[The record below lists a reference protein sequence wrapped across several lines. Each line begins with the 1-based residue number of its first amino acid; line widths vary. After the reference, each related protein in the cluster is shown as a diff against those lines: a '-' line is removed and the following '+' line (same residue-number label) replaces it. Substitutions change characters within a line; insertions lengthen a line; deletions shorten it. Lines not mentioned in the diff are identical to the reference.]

1 MNGKLVGNIA
11 LFLFFLGV
19 MPLCAAEPGNYL
31 IGAGDVLK
39 IAVYDHPDLST
50 TVRVNNDGSINF
62 PLIGTV
68 HVAGGSVAKAS
79 TMLGAALADGYIV
92 NPQVS
97 VFIEEFRSRK
107 AIIMGQVKN
116 PGLYELSG
124 PSTLLELISKA
135 GGLSANAGESVS
147 IKRRA
152 SAKSGEEQ
160 LLTLNLKDLTENGDA
175 SLNVSVLDG
184 DSVFVAETGTLYV
197 TGQVNRPNAYR
208 IGQKT
213 SIIKAV
219 TMAGG
224 FTELAAK
231 GRVKIIRKVNGTDQ
245 VLENVPLHT
254 AVLPEDVIV
263 VPESF
268 F

>member
-1 MNGKLVGNIA
+1 MKWKSVCALVTV
-11 LFLFFLGV
+11 LLLGA
-19 MPLCAAEPGNYL
+19 MPVAAAEPANYQ

-39 IAVYDHPDLST
+39 IAVYDHADLST
-50 TVRVNNDGSINF
+50 TVRVNSDGSILF
-62 PLIGTV
+62 PLIGGV
-68 HVAGGSVAKAS
+68 QVAGLTVARAS
-79 TMLGAALADGYIV
+79 AALAAALADGYIV

-135 GGLSANAGESVS
+135 GGLNPTAGETVS
-147 IKRRA
+147 IKRKA
-152 SAKSGEEQ
+152 SANGGSEQ
-160 LLTLNLKDLTENGDA
+160 LITVNLKNLTENGDS
-175 SLNVSVLDG
+175 SLNIAVFDG
-184 DSVFVAETGTLYV
+184 DSVFVAAAGTLYV

-208 IGQKT
+208 IDQKT
-213 SIIKAV
+213 SMIKAI

-231 GRVKIIRKVNGTDQ
+231 NRVKIIRKVNGSEE
-245 VLENVPLHT
+245 VLENVPLHA
-254 AVLPEDVIV
+254 AVMPEDVII
-263 VPESF
+263 VPESLF
-268 F
+268 